1 MMQTKRIN
9 IIVSAI
15 ILGLAVSCVPASKF
29 EQVQD
34 KKERCETERDEIK
47 AENEELQT
55 ANKELL
61 SEKERLAETNSALVR
76 DTSIKGSAY
85 RTLTVQYDK
94 INELYNTLLE
104 NTDRL
109 RQGAD
114 AEAQKTLALLQETR
128 NELQRKEDE
137 LRELEASLNKERAN
151 LEALSTQLEIKE
163 AEINRK
169 NAQVQEL
176 QSVLNRK
183 DSVVNALRQKVS
195 NALLGFEGEGL
206 TVTKKNG
213 KVYVSLEEQL
223 LFKSGQ
229 WSVDPKGKEALKK
242 LATLLVQNPDINVMI
257 EGHTDDVPFS
267 GRSGIEDNWDLSVKR
282 ATSIVKILLE
292 NKDLDPTRLI
302 ASGRGEHLP
311 IDPEKTSEARR
322 KNRRTEII
330 LTPKLDELFE
340 LLEAN

>member
-1 MMQTKRIN
+1 MQTKIFRIL
-9 IIVSAI
+9 VFV
-15 ILGLAVSCVPASKF
+15 GLISLVFSCVPASKF
-29 EQVQD
+29 EQI
-34 KKERCETERDEIK
+34 KERKERCETERDEIK
-47 AENEELQT
+47 ASNEELT
-55 ANKELL
+55 TLNNELTSDNKRL
-61 SEKERLAETNSALVR
+61 KEENTALVR
-76 DTSIKGSAY
+76 DTTIKGGSY

-104 NTDRL
+104 NTERL
-109 RQGAD
+109 RAGAD
-114 AEAQKTLALLQETR
+114 AEAQKTLALLQATR
-128 NELQRKEDE
+128 DELQQKEDE
-137 LRELEASLNKERAN
+137 LRELEANLNKERAN
-151 LEALSTQLEIKE
+151 LEAMKTQLELKE

-169 NAQVQEL
+169 NAQVAEL

-183 DSVVNALRQKVS
+183 DSVVNALREKVS
-195 NALLGFEGEGL
+195 DALLGFEGDGL

-223 LFKSGQ
+223 LFQSGK
-229 WSVDPKGKEALKK
+229 WNVDPKGQEALHK

-257 EGHTDDVPFS
+257 EGHTDDVPYNGS
-267 GRSGIEDNWDLSVKR
+267 TGIKDNWDLSVKR

-292 NKDLDPTRLI
+292 NKELDPKRLI

-311 IDPEKTSEARR
+311 IDPDKTPEARR

-340 LLEAN
+340 ILEAN